1 MPSTLEDKNLD
12 LYQHRINSEH
22 MEQILIIPILKP
34 KQYLVD
40 IFLLSKCHSRQQAS
54 PSEVGGTAEQILPSS
69 LVQPRKKE
77 VQAQPRQN
85 VENPQPSQNF
95 TWSIWPKLRTKNNQT

>member
-1 MPSTLEDKNLD
+1 MPSTLEDENLD
-12 LYQHRINSEH
+12 LYQHHINSEQ

-34 KQYLVD
+34 KHYLVD
-40 IFLLSKCHSRQQAS
+40 MFLLSKCRSWQQAS
-54 PSEVGGTAEQILPSS
+54 PSEVGETAEKMPPSS
-69 LVQPRKKE
+69 LIQPKKKE